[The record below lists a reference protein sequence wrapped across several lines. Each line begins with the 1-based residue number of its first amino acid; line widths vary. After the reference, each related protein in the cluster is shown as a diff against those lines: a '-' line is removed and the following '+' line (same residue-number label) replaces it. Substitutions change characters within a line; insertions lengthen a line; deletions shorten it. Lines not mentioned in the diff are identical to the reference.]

1 MKKLSFL
8 ALAAAGMLMV
18 GCTSKDDVASEGSL
32 TKDVGE
38 GYLAISI
45 NLPTTPQVLTRATDD
60 NGAGNFDLDD
70 GLDAEFEVN
79 SAYLLVFTPSTA
91 SDATEDDA
99 TLKTAFKLT
108 TGWETNPDP
117 HVTKNSDK
125 VVHKVGS
132 LVAEGDLALVVLN
145 PNNILSFEMKSG
157 SDDQINEQTVTFNNE
172 NLIGQYFGFIKELL
186 VETDK
191 LGAEPMTKIDFYMAN
206 SPLFT
211 KKGSTKTDDPTG
223 TEFRTLV
230 PIDHVYPTEDDARS
244 GEASEIFVERGMA
257 KVTVRA
263 GSATMK
269 LETKAKDENAQMDIT
284 FNGWS
289 LDQTNT
295 VSFLIRSTKNVNDT
309 YVDANIDDRFEGLI
323 NGVCKIYR
331 FTGNTAIL
339 ESNNPGAYKYRGY
352 FAIDPNYNRDTEVAA
367 TGNELTHFTGAD
379 ASGYKSFGLEAP
391 QYCFENTFDVA
402 HQLRKNTTLAQ
413 LKVTIGND
421 GADLYIVNGSKSTI
435 YKAATLQTLIKAEV
449 LNVLAE
455 NSKFATGVDK
465 TDIDSDTDLEDVTLT
480 PDNADATKVKVTG
493 ATVKTT
499 SAGKFVS
506 GVNDFLATTAA
517 INAINSRVGNIVI
530 YSGGV
535 SYYAIRIKH
544 FGDNLTPWHV
554 GTKAAPI
561 GEWNTSWPDDGKEAV
576 LPTAGNS
583 YPNNNANDYLG
594 RYGVLRNNWYDI
606 VVNSIKTL
614 GSAKP
619 IDYTTDPTPDDE
631 LEGYINVQIN
641 ILSWA
646 RRTQSWDL

>member
-8 ALAAAGMLMV
+8 ALAAV
-18 GCTSKDDVASEGSL
+18 GLLLGACSSDKDVAGGDSL

-45 NLPTTPQVLTRATDD
+45 NLPTAPQSITRATDD
-60 NGAGNFDLDD
+60 QGAGNFDLDD
-70 GLDAEFEVN
+70 GDANEYAVN
-79 SAYLLVFTPSTA
+79 SAYMLVFTPGSG

-99 TLKTAFKLT
+99 ILKTAFKLST
-108 TGWETNPDP
+108 TWETNADP
-117 HVTKNSDK
+117 HVTVNSDK

-132 LVAEGDLALVVLN
+132 LVAEGDLALVILN
-145 PNNILSFEMKSG
+145 PNSILTFEKKTG
-157 SDDQINEQTVTFNNE
+157 GDDQINEQTVKFGSTDLAGSTFGVIRE
-172 NLIGQYFGFIKELL
+172 KL
-186 VETDK
+186 VTTST
-191 LGAEPMTKIDFYMAN
+191 LGAEEMISSDFYMAN

-211 KKGSTKTDDPTG
+211 KKGSTASDNPTE

-230 PIDHVYPTEDDARS
+230 PIDHVYPTEEQARS

-257 KVTVRA
+257 KVTVRTA
-263 GSATMK
+263 SSSMT
-269 LETKAKDENAQMDIT
+269 LDTKAKGETDKMTIT

-295 VSFLIRSTKNVNDT
+295 KSYLIRSTKNVNGT
-309 YVDANIDDRFEGLI
+309 YKATGINDRFDGLI

-339 ESNNPGAYKYRGY
+339 EANNPGNYKYRGY
-352 FAIDPNYNRDTEVAA
+352 FAIDPNYNTEAS
-367 TGNELTHFTGAD
+367 TELTHFDGTPTGYKAFGAD
-379 ASGYKSFGLEAP
+379 KP

-413 LKVTIGND
+413 LKVTIGNGD
-421 GADLYIVNGSKSTI
+421 DLYIVNGSKSNI

-449 LNVLAE
+449 LNVLAD
-455 NSKFATGVDK
+455 NNKFATGK
-465 TDIDSDTDLEDVTLT
+465 TKADINSDNDLEDVTLEA
-480 PDNADATKVKVTG
+480 DGSDATIFTVTAASVKSSS
-493 ATVKTT
+493 AALFT
-499 SAGKFVS
+499 SD
-506 GVNDFLATTAA
+506 VNTFLASSDALT
-517 INAINSRVGNIVI
+517 AINSRVGTIVK
-530 YSGGV
+530 YTGGV

-554 GTKAAPI
+554 GTKTNPI
-561 GEWNTSWPDDGKEAV
+561 GTWNTSWPNDGAEAV

-583 YPNNNANDYLG
+583 YPGNNANDYLG

-606 VVNSIKTL
+606 VVDGIKTL

-646 RRTQSWDL
+646 RRTQNWNL